1 MEKDWV
7 CVFHTEHG
15 FQAEIAREI
24 LENEEIDCVVL
35 NEKTDSVFPSIGELE
50 VWVHQDSKTKATEL
64 LNDLIL

>member
-7 CVFHTEHG
+7 CVYHTEQN

-35 NEKTDSVFPSIGELE
+35 NEHDSVIPSIGELE
-50 VWVHQDSKTKATEL
+50 VWVHQDFEEKATEL
-64 LNDLIL
+64 LKDLIL

>member
-7 CVFHTEHG
+7 CVYHTEHG

-24 LENEEIDCVVL
+24 LENEEINCVVL
-35 NEKTDSVFPSIGELE
+35 NEHDSNFPSIGDLE
-50 VWVHQDSKTKATEL
+50 VWVHQDLKVKATEL